1 MIYFCGSCEKARTS
15 SFIPLNTV
23 NDRRYTTH
31 IIKEMTAP
39 TTAKA
44 VPPFFR
50 QSERIHSSSAAK
62 ETANRNIPTAGITA
76 QQPSSIVV
84 RLRMTPVAAVLGVN
98 DPMEDIMKKFEKT
111 NTYFL
116 PVVDVDNHLIGF
128 VSRTRIYNMYRKMV
142 ADFSAE

>member
-1 MIYFCGSCEKARTS
+1 
-15 SFIPLNTV
+15 
-23 NDRRYTTH
+23 
-31 IIKEMTAP
+31 
-39 TTAKA
+39 
-44 VPPFFR
+44 
-50 QSERIHSSSAAK
+50 
-62 ETANRNIPTAGITA
+62 
-76 QQPSSIVV
+76 
-84 RLRMTPVAAVLGVN
+84 MTPVAAVLGVN